1 MTRWWS
7 ALLGRFAILREV
19 AGRGDALLFAR
30 SFGFALVL
38 PLLLR
43 LSLPRLKALLEPGAA
58 PGVVEPDARERI
70 VASVQAML
78 RAGAPLIRPGCLTR
92 GVTLYYFLRRAG
104 VDVAL
109 CFGMGRGHDTAD
121 GFDGHCWLVLAGE
134 PYLEP
139 RDPRPL
145 YTEMYSFSAR
155 SGSQPGEGSLTPSR
169 QPR

>member
-1 MTRWWS
+1 MRWWA
-7 ALLGRFAILREV
+7 ALRGRVAIVREV
-19 AGRGDALLFAR
+19 ADRGDVLLFAR
-30 SFGFALVL
+30 SCGFALLL

-43 LSLPRLKALLEPGAA
+43 LPLPRLKTLLEPATA
-58 PGVVEPDARERI
+58 PTAVEPEERERI

-78 RAGAPLIRPGCLTR
+78 LAGAPLIRRGCLTR

-121 GFDGHCWLVLAGE
+121 GFDGHCWLVLEGE
-134 PYLEP
+134 PYLEQ

-145 YTEMYSFSAR
+145 YTEMYSFSWR
-155 SGSQPGEGSLTPSR
+155 SGSRPADGSPTAFGPLR
-169 QPR
+169 